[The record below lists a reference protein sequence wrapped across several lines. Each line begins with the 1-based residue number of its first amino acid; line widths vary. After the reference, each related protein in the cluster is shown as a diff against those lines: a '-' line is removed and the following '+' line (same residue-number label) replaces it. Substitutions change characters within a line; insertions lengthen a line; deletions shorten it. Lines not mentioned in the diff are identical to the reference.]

1 MRAHCCLM
9 IAILVTA
16 CGCSPGDSPAEST
29 VQDPVAHYEGGQL
42 SLADLEARVSSSRT
56 QTCRTA
62 RQTRGGGSLDG
73 LIPCYREMA
82 ERLAFE
88 RLVAAEIP
96 DIDKAIEGLGEPY
109 QALRQRA
116 YINSFNRRLTRETK
130 VSDEEIAAHFE
141 THRERYRRPRTLT
154 LWNLF
159 RRHGNPAQPKQTHAF
174 LRSLKKRYLAGETFA
189 ALAREHSQSETR
201 LRDGL
206 VGTIQEGRLPAR
218 LEKIAFALAEGEVS
232 EPVPVAGGAVLLHV
246 RQSVEG
252 GSPNLDEL
260 RVRIQQEILTLK
272 VQDQIKQRIA
282 DRQPPADA
290 IVLAPEK
297 LIVALDDED
306 EDQIVLAIANTKI
319 TAKEFRK
326 RLQLAPSSRADGL
339 DEDAHQALLDN
350 YQALL
355 TPHLLFLELLD
366 SADATL
372 REEAE
377 DQLRTDGTLR
387 LVDEQI
393 RTEMGQLVDSDP
405 ALLKLYYDD
414 NRPHYQSPL
423 RFKLHI
429 LDLPFGDNPPAQL
442 KQLEQLRQSLVKG
455 ELDPAA
461 AAARMGGEFRDLD
474 WVPFDSLADVVPDKA
489 LKYLL
494 QVDKQA
500 ADVKTSGFSVP
511 YQQDEALHLLW
522 LEERQEPQPQ
532 AYDVVQAKVREDYLL
547 RFQQELSAQVI
558 KSRLEAAE
566 FVFDEEAV
574 RRLLVPGEE
583 TTSTDAAAKGPD

>member
-1 MRAHCCLM
+1 MRVYYCLT

-16 CGCSPGDSPAEST
+16 CGCSPSDSPAEST

-42 SLADLEARVSSSRT
+42 SFGDLEARVSSSRT

-62 RQTRGGGSLDG
+62 RRSRGGGSLDG
-73 LIPCYREMA
+73 LIPCYQEMA

-88 RLVAAEIP
+88 RLIAAEIP

-109 QALRQRA
+109 QVLRQRA
-116 YINSFNRRLTRETK
+116 YVSSFNRRAFRETE
-130 VSDEEIAAHFE
+130 VTDEEIAADFE
-141 THRERYRRPRTLT
+141 THRDRYRRPRTLT

-159 RRHGNPAQPKQTHAF
+159 RRHENPAQPKQTHAF
-174 LRSLKKRYLAGETFA
+174 LRNLKKRFLAGETFA

-206 VGTIQEGRLPAR
+206 VGSIREGQLPPR
-218 LEKIAFALAEGEVS
+218 LEKIAFALADGEVS
-232 EPVPVAGGAVLLHV
+232 DPVPVAGGAVLLHV

-252 GSPNLDEL
+252 GSPNLDEV
-260 RVRIQQEILTLK
+260 RVRIRQQILSRK
-272 VQDQIKQRIA
+272 VQELVKQRSA
-282 DRQPPADA
+282 GRQLPPDA
-290 IVLAPEK
+290 IVLDTDELLA
-297 LIVALDDED
+297 ALDGDDED
-306 EDQIVLAIANTKI
+306 RVVLAIAYTKL
-319 TAKEFRK
+319 TAKEFRG
-326 RLQLAPSSRADGL
+326 RAHLPLSARATDL
-339 DEDAHQALLDN
+339 DEDARQVLLDN
-350 YQALL
+350 YQALI

-366 SADATL
+366 SDDAEL

-377 DQLRTDGTLR
+377 TRVRTDGTLR

-393 RTEMGQLVDSDP
+393 LTEIGKVVDSDP
-405 ALLKLYYDD
+405 ALLRLYYDD

-429 LDLPFGDNPPAQL
+429 LDLPFGDDPPGQL
-442 KQLEQLRQSLVKG
+442 KQLEQLRQSLLKG
-455 ELDPAA
+455 ELEPAA
-461 AAARMGGEFRDLD
+461 AATRMGGDFRDLG
-474 WVPFDSLADVVPDKA
+474 WVAFDSLAELVPDKA

-500 ADVKTSGFSVP
+500 EGVETSGFSVP
-511 YQQDEALHLLW
+511 YQQDRALHLLW
-522 LEERQEPQPQ
+522 LEERQEPQTQ
-532 AYDVVQAKVREDYLL
+532 TYEEVQAQVREDYLL

-558 KSRLEAAE
+558 KSRLEASE

-574 RRLLVPGEE
+574 RQLLVPSDE
-583 TTSTDAAAKGPD
+583 AAPADGATMGPE